1 MRGCSQMAEVR
12 IVHPHERDS
21 STAQT
26 PGMFRAEGVG
36 AKTCD
41 AEGIWVGH
49 VTVDKGVH
57 SGPHHHGALESAIY
71 VISGRARFRYGERL
85 ENVVEASAGDFI
97 FVPPYLVHQEINA
110 NEDEPVDMIV
120 ARSSQEN
127 IVVNVTLPEEAQE
140 A

>member
-1 MRGCSQMAEVR
+1 MTEIRVIR
-12 IVHPHERDS
+12 PHERDT

-36 AKTCD
+36 AKTVG

-57 SGPHHHGALESAIY
+57 SGAHHHGALESAIY
-71 VISGRARFRYGERL
+71 IISGRARFRYGAHL
-85 ENVVEASAGDFI
+85 EHAVAAEAGDFI

-110 NEDEPVDMIV
+110 SADEPVEMIV

-127 IVVNVTLPEEAQE
+127 IVVNVDVPERS
-140 A
+140 